1 MERKFLKE
9 YLVVFLVEGEK
20 FKLRNLPSRTSSL
33 LSVLLRTRS
42 AKRLISQHMA
52 AVLSPNLA
60 ELVPSVFFLSTTMV
74 FAAVQTHFPRKNACV
89 YRNTLT
95 YVTRLTSN
103 RFQVHRLNSQH
114 LAMVRQPR
122 SQYFFP
128 FFPGNEVDG
137 LEVKH
142 SRASALRYFLSTTM
156 VFAAVPTHFPKNIHP
171 RIGQSSCDQ

>member
-95 YVTRLTSN
+95 YVTRVTSN

-128 FFPGNEVDG
+128 FFLGTRLMVRRSNIAELVPYGIFC
-137 LEVKH
+137 LQPW
-142 SRASALRYFLSTTM
+142 FLQQSQHI
-156 VFAAVPTHFPKNIHP
+156 FP
-171 RIGQSSCDQ
+171 RIYTHV